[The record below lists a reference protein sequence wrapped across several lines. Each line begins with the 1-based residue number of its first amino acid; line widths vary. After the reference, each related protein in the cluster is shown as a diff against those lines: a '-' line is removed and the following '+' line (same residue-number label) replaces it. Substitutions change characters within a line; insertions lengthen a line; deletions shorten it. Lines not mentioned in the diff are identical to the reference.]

1 VAHDLSDAMLKAMTA
16 RRADCVAF
24 GRRHGWDR
32 AVDQF
37 LDALVLGDG
46 GATPF
51 LPAPGGLSA
60 VA

>member
-1 VAHDLSDAMLKAMTA
+1 VAHDLSDAMARALLS

-24 GRRHGWDR
+24 GRRYGWDR

-37 LDALVLGDG
+37 LAGLVMGDG
-46 GATPF
+46 RPVPF
-51 LPAPGGLSA
+51 LPAPSLLPQ